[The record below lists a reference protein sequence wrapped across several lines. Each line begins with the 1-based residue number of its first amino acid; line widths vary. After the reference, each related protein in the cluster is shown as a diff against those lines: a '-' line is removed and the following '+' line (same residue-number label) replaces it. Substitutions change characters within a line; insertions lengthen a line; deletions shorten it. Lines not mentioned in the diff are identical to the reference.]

1 MKIVFAILCIAGIAI
16 PYYYIFKFIEANI
29 FVEVYKGLP
38 DDIFSLI
45 IHDCI
50 LTTKE
55 KTPMVKTL
63 LMNRVKELYKG
74 VIKEE
79 TNLDNFFKVDK
90 VSKNMPDYYNPS
102 VK

>member
-1 MKIVFAILCIAGIAI
+1 MIWINNIKSSKGH
-16 PYYYIFKFIEANI
+16 EAVSHLGQSSEAKI

-55 KTPMVKTL
+55 KTPMVKIL

-74 VIKEE
+74 IIKKE
-79 TNLDNFFKVDK
+79 TNLDKLFKVDI
-90 VSKNMPDYYNPS
+90 VSKAKPDY
-102 VK
+102 

>member
-1 MKIVFAILCIAGIAI
+1 MKTSKGHEAVSHLGQSS
-16 PYYYIFKFIEANI
+16 EANI

-50 LTTKE
+50 LTTKDN
-55 KTPMVKTL
+55 TRMVKTL

-74 VIKEE
+74 VIKKE
-79 TNLDNFFKVDK
+79 TNLDKLFKVDK
-90 VSKNMPDYYNPS
+90 VSKDMPDYYNSS

>member
-1 MKIVFAILCIAGIAI
+1 LI
-16 PYYYIFKFIEANI
+16 
-29 FVEVYKGLP
+29 
-38 DDIFSLI
+38 LI

-63 LMNRVKELYKG
+63 LMNQVKELYKE

-79 TNLDNFFKVDK
+79 TNLDNLFKVDK
-90 VSKNMPDYYNPS
+90 VSKDMLMI
-102 VK
+102 